1 MTAGAA
7 GKIVRWTK
15 NSLARNKQAMIDPS
29 NFSRVLAP
37 PVLDLARDVS
47 LRLQDQRSQVEKLQD
62 YVTKSLEGG
71 SLGSVSQEN
80 IDPNVGTPTAEKN
93 KKVIAT
99 SSQPYWW
106 NQLQKEEKTMMT
118 SEERQKRRQALEKA
132 RQNLHNLNKLHENT
146 QEIAET
152 FWAHLE
158 TNKMENPVLDKRE
171 QKWLKATFRQIRDRH
186 ALTVEDLAEFAIT
199 TRPYWDPAL
208 PLDDTVMDFLRGRMG
223 VQLLCEHALSPK
235 GMIYKDCHL
244 LSVLEDATNEAQ
256 LLCESHYSH
265 LVTAAPEVV
274 IVTQTIDRSDEFT
287 IVQPWIHYVLV
298 ELLKNAMAVSMERMT
313 KEMEASSCSNVLPPT
328 IFIAID
334 DHHDEEDKS
343 YLSIDVLDQGGGF
356 KNPDLAQNTDILF
369 DFVRTKKTMWD
380 RLDDQQTYAETRS
393 PMQGLGVGLCLSRL
407 MMQHFGGT
415 VELASHPP
423 LSLRK
428 KQSLI
433 GDSSVVDSLEAGCI
447 ASIKLL
453 KDLDHKEPLYASDDD
468 E

>member
-1 MTAGAA
+1 MASAAAAAILPITETAATRMTAGAA

-80 IDPNVGTPTAEKN
+80 IDPNVGNGNPTAEKN
-93 KKVIAT
+93 KKIIAT

-158 TNKMENPVLDKRE
+158 TNKTENPVLDKRE

-199 TRPYWDPAL
+199 TRP
-208 PLDDTVMDFLRGRMG
+208 
-223 VQLLCEHALSPK
+223 
-235 GMIYKDCHL
+235 
-244 LSVLEDATNEAQ
+244 
-256 LLCESHYSH
+256 
-265 LVTAAPEVV
+265 
-274 IVTQTIDRSDEFT
+274 
-287 IVQPWIHYVLV
+287 
-298 ELLKNAMAVSMERMT
+298 
-313 KEMEASSCSNVLPPT
+313 
-328 IFIAID
+328 
-334 DHHDEEDKS
+334 
-343 YLSIDVLDQGGGF
+343 
-356 KNPDLAQNTDILF
+356 
-369 DFVRTKKTMWD
+369 
-380 RLDDQQTYAETRS
+380 
-393 PMQGLGVGLCLSRL
+393 
-407 MMQHFGGT
+407 
-415 VELASHPP
+415 
-423 LSLRK
+423 
-428 KQSLI
+428 
-433 GDSSVVDSLEAGCI
+433 
-447 ASIKLL
+447 
-453 KDLDHKEPLYASDDD
+453 
-468 E
+468 